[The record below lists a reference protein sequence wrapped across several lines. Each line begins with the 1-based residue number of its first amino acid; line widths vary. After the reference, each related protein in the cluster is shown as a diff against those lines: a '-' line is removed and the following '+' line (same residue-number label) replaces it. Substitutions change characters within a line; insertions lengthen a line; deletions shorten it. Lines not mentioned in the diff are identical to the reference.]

1 MMNHELLTRV
11 LELAGKEAY
20 APPGAAMPPMD
31 PAMMGGGMPPAPQG
45 MPPAPQGMP
54 PAPQGMPTDPMAAG
68 APPGMPTDP
77 MAAGA
82 PPGMPGSGPPPDP
95 SMVGALPPD
104 PAAAGMAPGAPG
116 SEAPIMLSQEDLM
129 GLIELAAQSPQG
141 VGEMP
146 GMPPEAEMP
155 GMPPEAEAPG
165 IEDDGRVTNKELAER
180 IDTLE
185 DTLAQISSV
194 MGIQQPAAAGEALGI
209 GAGLDP
215 VPPGGGGTPMP
226 DPALPDGGP
235 MMPAEVP
242 GTEKMATAD
251 DALLTV
257 IRALN
262 SYT

>member
-1 MMNHELLTRV
+1 MIDHELLNRV
-11 LELAGKEAY
+11 MEFAGKEAY

-31 PAMMGGGMPPAPQG
+31 PMMMGGGMPPAPQG

-54 PAPQGMPTDPMAAG
+54 MDPMAAG
-68 APPGMPTDP
+68 APPGMPMDP

-82 PPGMPGSGPPPDP
+82 PPGMQGGGPMPDP

-104 PAAAGMAPGAPG
+104 PAAAGMAPGAPSAG
-116 SEAPIMLSQEDLM
+116 APIMLAQEDLM
-129 GLIELAAQSPQG
+129 DLIEIAAQSQQG
-141 VGEMP
+141 GGEMP
-146 GMPPEAEMP
+146 GGEAGMP
-155 GMPPEAEAPG
+155 GMPPEAEAVG
-165 IEDDGRVTNKELAER
+165 AEEDGRVTNKELAAR

-209 GAGLDP
+209 GTGLEP
-215 VPPGGGGTPMP
+215 VPPAGAGALMP

-235 MMPAEVP
+235 MMPAAP
-242 GTEKMATAD
+242 SGPEKMATAD
-251 DALLTV
+251 DELLTT

>member
-1 MMNHELLTRV
+1 MIDHGLLNRV
-11 LELAGKEAY
+11 MELAGKEAY

-31 PAMMGGGMPPAPQG
+31 PMMMGGGGMPPAPQG

-54 PAPQGMPTDPMAAG
+54 MDPMAAG
-68 APPGMPTDP
+68 APPGMPMDP

-116 SEAPIMLSQEDLM
+116 AEAPIMLSQEDLM
-129 GLIELAAQSPQG
+129 GLIELAAQSPQVEG
-141 VGEMP
+141 GA
-146 GMPPEAEMP
+146 PEVEAGIP
-155 GMPPEAEAPG
+155 GMPPEAEAAG

-194 MGIQQPAAAGEALGI
+194 MGIQQPAAAGGALGI
-209 GAGLDP
+209 GMGLEP
-215 VPPGGGGTPMP
+215 APPEGSGTSMP
-226 DPALPDGGP
+226 DPMLSDGGP
-235 MMPAEVP
+235 MRPAEMP
-242 GTEKMATAD
+242 GPEKMATAD
-251 DALLTV
+251 DTLLTT

-262 SYT
+262 SYM

>member
-1 MMNHELLTRV
+1 MIDHSLLNRV
-11 LELAGKEAY
+11 MGLAGKEAY

-54 PAPQGMPTDPMAAG
+54 M
-68 APPGMPTDP
+68 DP

-82 PPGMPGSGPPPDP
+82 PPGMPGMPGGGPPPDP

-104 PAAAGMAPGAPG
+104 PAAAGMGPGAPG
-116 SEAPIMLSQEDLM
+116 AEAPIMLAQEDLM
-129 GLIELAAQSPQG
+129 GLIELAAQSPQ
-141 VGEMP
+141 VGGESPEVDAGIP
-146 GMPPEAEMP
+146 GTPPEVEPA
-155 GMPPEAEAPG
+155 GV
-165 IEDDGRVTNKELAER
+165 EDGGRVTNKELAAR

-194 MGIQQPAAAGEALGI
+194 MGIQQPAVAGEALGI
-209 GAGLDP
+209 GTGLEP
-215 VPPGGGGTPMP
+215 APPANGGISMP
-226 DPALPDGGP
+226 DPALSDGGP
-235 MMPAEVP
+235 MMPAEAP
-242 GTEKMATAD
+242 GPEKMATAGD

-262 SYT
+262 TYM